1 MPALKTHFVHP
12 PEQKHLDYLKGK
24 LDADVIIS
32 LGDQIPADV
41 QVLIAD
47 RPGHEQ
53 LQNKPALFG
62 LIIPFAGIPDETRE
76 LMTEYH
82 KISVFNLHHNAPMT
96 AEMALGLLIAA
107 AKLIIPAD
115 RNLRKQDWSSRYE
128 DNRAVVLD
136 GKTALI
142 LGYGEIGRHVGRMCW
157 AMGMKVIGVRRHA
170 GAASSALVEIAPP
183 HKLMQLLPRA
193 NILINCLPGT
203 PDTENMITE
212 KEIAL
217 LPRGAIVINVGR
229 GSTINQEALYE
240 GLKSGHL
247 HSAGLD
253 VWYNYPIST
262 EARQNTPP
270 ADYPF
275 HELDNVVMSPHR
287 AGGGGADE
295 VEIRRM
301 DALAESL
308 NAAARDKPIP
318 NRVNIK
324 SGY

>member
-1 MPALKTHFVHP
+1 MPALYVHFVHP
-12 PEQKHLDYLKGK
+12 PEQEHLDYLKGK
-24 LDADVIIS
+24 LDADVSIS
-32 LGDQIPADV
+32 TGDEVPTNV
-41 QVLIAD
+41 QVLVAG
-47 RPGHEQ
+47 RPSRDQ
-53 LQNKPALFG
+53 LQNKPDLYT
-62 LIIPFAGIPDETRE
+62 LVIPFAGVPAETRDLLAE
-76 LMTEYH
+76 FH
-82 KISVFNLHHNAPMT
+82 KISVYNLHHNAPMT

-107 AKLIIPAD
+107 AKLIVPAD
-115 RNLRKQDWSSRYE
+115 RRMRNNDWTARY
-128 DNRAVVLD
+128 DDQKAVVLD

-142 LGYGEIGRHVGRMCW
+142 LGYGEIGRHIGRMCW
-157 AMGMKVIGVRRHA
+157 AMGMKVVGIRRHS

-183 HKLMQLLPRA
+183 HRLMELLPRA

-203 PDTENMITE
+203 PDTENMITA

-217 LPRGAIVINVGR
+217 MPKGAIIINVGR

-247 HSAGLD
+247 HSAGID

-262 EARQNTPP
+262 ESRNNTAP
-270 ADYPF
+270 ADFPF

-287 AGGGGADE
+287 AGGGGAHE

-318 NRVNIK
+318 NRVNLK